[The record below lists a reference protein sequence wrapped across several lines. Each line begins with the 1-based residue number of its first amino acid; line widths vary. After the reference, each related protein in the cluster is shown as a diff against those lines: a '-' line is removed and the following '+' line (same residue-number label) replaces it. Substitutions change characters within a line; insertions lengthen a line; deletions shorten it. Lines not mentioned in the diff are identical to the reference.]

1 MSRPA
6 NAERANRH
14 IIIFNA
20 DHLAGR
26 ESDRE
31 TAQTAEGYIEVS
43 RRTERDSFQRQKLVA
58 EEREQRD
65 MSSIAV
71 IHRDSG
77 TPRTYRNTHSQ
88 LGHTL
93 IELLTVVIVI
103 GILAAIAVPVYM
115 GSRKAA
121 WNAATLSDVK
131 NASSVIETYSS
142 ELDGKLPPSFERKAS
157 PNGRVYTLKTFDEEA
172 GTNTTS
178 DIQLT
183 MSPNISLCYTPG
195 TAFVDKD
202 GNTIPY
208 TPDTQTGDYGV
219 YNGQNYRIY
228 ATNSNNLDVYYVY
241 DSSTGQ
247 LTKEQNPDHIP
258 ASSQDT
264 EGSTSKTTT
273 KTNGSNGW
281 WRYGTFGT
289 MMLPHPTLW
298 GGPFGWDGD
307 WDWWPWNT
315 GNQNHGK
322 NKGENPGRGGSGGGT
337 TTEKKTGITYCDLEL
352 YYHLYGN

>member
-1 MSRPA
+1 
-6 NAERANRH
+6 
-14 IIIFNA
+14 
-20 DHLAGR
+20 
-26 ESDRE
+26 
-31 TAQTAEGYIEVS
+31 
-43 RRTERDSFQRQKLVA
+43 
-58 EEREQRD
+58 
-65 MSSIAV
+65 MSSITV
-71 IHRDSG
+71 IRRGSG
-77 TPRTYRNTHSQ
+77 TPRTYRSTHSQ
-88 LGHTL
+88 LGYTL
-93 IELLTVVIVI
+93 VELLTVVIII
-103 GILAAIAVPVYM
+103 GILAAIAVPVYT

-142 ELDGKLPPSFERKAS
+142 ELGGKLPPSFERKAS
-157 PNGRVYTLKTFDEEA
+157 PNGRIYTLKTFDQEA

-208 TPDTQTGDYGV
+208 TPDKQTGDYGV

-241 DSSTGQ
+241 DSATGQ
-247 LTKEQNPDHIP
+247 LSKEQNPDHIP

-289 MMLPHPTLW
+289 IMLPHPTLW
-298 GGPFGWDGD
+298 GSPFGWGGDWGGDWD

-315 GNQNHGK
+315 GNQNSGKNPGK
-322 NKGENPGRGGSGGGT
+322 NKGKNPGRGGSGGGT
-337 TTEKKTGITYCDLEL
+337 TIEKETGITYCDLEL